1 MKVTMLLLLAV
12 TGLSLKLRL
21 APRSGT
27 GGDDSRLLTGL
38 RQQTGF
44 LIASCRRQP
53 CILVCSFRVRLLNP
67 RSRGGPLAV
76 GSVLFSKDGGIHY
89 LEEGSSQRSACSV
102 FWPSGPFPAK
112 RNWPHEVRLAS
123 AKAETGLR
131 SRLAPFCLLQ
141 SSITSP
147 DDPSGIT
154 SARDLSA
161 HHFLGC
167 FSQPCVRRGL
177 PYNQEQGSYL

>member
-1 MKVTMLLLLAV
+1 MRWGVCSLKPLCSLVRACGNVSVNLQLLL
-12 TGLSLKLRL
+12 
-21 APRSGT
+21 
-27 GGDDSRLLTGL
+27 
-38 RQQTGF
+38 
-44 LIASCRRQP
+44 
-53 CILVCSFRVRLLNP
+53 
-67 RSRGGPLAV
+67 
-76 GSVLFSKDGGIHY
+76 SKDGGIHY

-112 RNWPHEVRLAS
+112 RNWPHEVRPAS

-131 SRLAPFCLLQ
+131 SRLAPFYLLQ

-147 DDPSGIT
+147 YDPSGIT
-154 SARDLSA
+154 SAGDLSA

-177 PYNQEQGSYL
+177 PYNQERSTWCEMRNNLPSIQIPRLTECKKWSHEGRD